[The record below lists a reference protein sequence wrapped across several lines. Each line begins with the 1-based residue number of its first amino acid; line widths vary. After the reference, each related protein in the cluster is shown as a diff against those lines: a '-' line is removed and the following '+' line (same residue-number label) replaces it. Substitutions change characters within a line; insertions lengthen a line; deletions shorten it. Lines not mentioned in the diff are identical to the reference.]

1 MALTVTIANKIVAG
15 SLLHVFGTIT
25 PSGSY
30 VTGGEAPSWT
40 ALPTRKNPL
49 YVHVGGKAGHNYAY
63 DYANAKIMVFQGGA
77 AVSNPE
83 AQIPAA
89 AYPGGVTGDTISF
102 YAVFPQA

>member
-1 MALTVTIANKIVAG
+1 MALAVNITNKIVAG

-30 VTGGEAPSWT
+30 VTGGEVPSWT
-40 ALPTRKNPL
+40 ALPTRKNPF
-49 YVHVGGKAGHNYAY
+49 YVHIDGKAGYVYTY
-63 DYANAKIMVFQGGA
+63 DYANSKVMVFQCA
-77 AVSNPE
+77 AAANPMG
-83 AQIPAA
+83 QIPAA